1 MVFKRKLYDKMLRW
15 KQESNGETALLIE
28 GARRI
33 GKSTLVEEFAKNEYK
48 SFILIDFSQ
57 NSEEVNGLFK
67 DITDLDYLFLR
78 LQVIYGTTLY
88 ERKSVIVF
96 DEVQQNPL
104 ARQAIKHLVKDHR
117 YDYIETGSLISIRK
131 NIKDIVIPSEEVR
144 LPMYPMD
151 FEEFRWALG
160 DTASIP
166 LLRKLFESR
175 KPLGMSPAQLI
186 SGPGAAEA
194 VSPAANAASSLAQHS
209 LVRALAEEIVEAA
222 LRRSGEWAGL
232 DAAETGNAPDGA
244 YRYALYEAHGA
255 ARVPYAYGILGQQRL
270 DGEWKTVAMIAPFSN
285 DSAATAHLARLC
297 TGQQLEP
304 IHILDVIHD
313 FMNTEART
321 L

>member
-1 MVFKRKLYDKMLRW
+1 MELPPYL
-15 KQESNGETALLIE
+15 
-28 GARRI
+28 I
-33 GKSTLVEEFAKNEYK
+33 GKEVTQHADREKYCGHIAAQDGRGREDEAGILKGSRHPALDAQGYLRGEKGLRSDSIEELAK
-48 SFILIDFSQ
+48 S
-57 NSEEVNGLFK
+57 
-67 DITDLDYLFLR
+67 
-78 LQVIYGTTLY
+78 
-88 ERKSVIVF
+88 
-96 DEVQQNPL
+96 
-104 ARQAIKHLVKDHR
+104 
-117 YDYIETGSLISIRK
+117 
-131 NIKDIVIPSEEVR
+131 
-144 LPMYPMD
+144 
-151 FEEFRWALG
+151 
-160 DTASIP
+160 
-166 LLRKLFESR
+166 
-175 KPLGMSPAQLI
+175 LGMSPAQLI

-285 DSAATAHLARLC
+285 DSAATAHLARRC

-313 FMNTEART
+313 FMNIEART

>member
-1 MVFKRKLYDKMLRW
+1 
-15 KQESNGETALLIE
+15 
-28 GARRI
+28 
-33 GKSTLVEEFAKNEYK
+33 
-48 SFILIDFSQ
+48 
-57 NSEEVNGLFK
+57 
-67 DITDLDYLFLR
+67 
-78 LQVIYGTTLY
+78 
-88 ERKSVIVF
+88 
-96 DEVQQNPL
+96 
-104 ARQAIKHLVKDHR
+104 
-117 YDYIETGSLISIRK
+117 
-131 NIKDIVIPSEEVR
+131 
-144 LPMYPMD
+144 
-151 FEEFRWALG
+151 
-160 DTASIP
+160 
-166 LLRKLFESR
+166 
-175 KPLGMSPAQLI
+175 MSPAQLI

-270 DGEWKTVAMIAPFSN
+270 NGEWKTVAMIAPFSN